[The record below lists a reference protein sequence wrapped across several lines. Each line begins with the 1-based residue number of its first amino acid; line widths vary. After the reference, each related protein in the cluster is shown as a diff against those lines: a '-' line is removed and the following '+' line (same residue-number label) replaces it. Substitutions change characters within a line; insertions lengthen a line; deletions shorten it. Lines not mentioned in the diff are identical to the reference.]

1 MQDRWLINSPER
13 RILITVQSRGNGALN
28 SNIYFRNEKKKTN
41 EYEVLIMLNFGV
53 IAPLLISFAISAA
66 AGPKIIGILRRLKA
80 GQTVRDDGPQT
91 HLKKNG
97 TPTMGGI
104 IFLLGVVVT
113 CLFYVKDYPKII
125 PVLFMTVGFGIV
137 GFWDDYIKVVLKRSE
152 GLTPGQKMAGQLV
165 VTAVFAY
172 YMVKYSEAGLTML
185 VPFCPGLTIDLG
197 WLSIPLLFFV
207 VIGTVNG
214 TNFTDGL
221 DGLASS
227 VTVIVAVFFSV
238 VALGT
243 GTGIAPV
250 TLAVAGGLLGFL
262 LFNVYPASVFMGD
275 TGSLALGGF
284 VASVAYMLNMP
295 LFLLLV
301 GLIYMVEVLSV
312 IIQVTYFKAT
322 HGKRFFKMAPIHH
335 HFEKCG
341 WSETRVVT
349 VFSIIEAF
357 CCLIAL
363 AAM

>member
-1 MQDRWLINSPER
+1 
-13 RILITVQSRGNGALN
+13 
-28 SNIYFRNEKKKTN
+28 
-41 EYEVLIMLNFGV
+41 MLNFGV
-53 IAPLLISFAISAA
+53 IAPLLISFVISAA

-137 GFWDDYIKVVLKRSE
+137 GFLDDYIKVVLKRSE

-185 VPFCPGLTIDLG
+185 VPFGPGLTIDLG